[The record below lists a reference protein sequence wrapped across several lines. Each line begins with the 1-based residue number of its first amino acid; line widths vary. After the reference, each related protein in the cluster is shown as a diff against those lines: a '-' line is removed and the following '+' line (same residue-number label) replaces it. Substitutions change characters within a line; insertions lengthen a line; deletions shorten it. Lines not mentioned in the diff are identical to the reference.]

1 MIGRLAKKEYLAADF
16 ESRPITRPVI
26 MVEPERETPGTKA
39 KVCAKP
45 IARARPGV
53 NSFSSFNFDKCGNL
67 FTKIIIKP
75 TKPIAK
81 PIVVRLEKNGI
92 FSITFESTKPMM
104 PAGIEVIKIFSANL

>member
-26 MVEPERETPGTKA
+26 MVEPERETPGIKA

-53 NSFSSFNFDKCGNL
+53 NSFSSFSFDKCGNL
-67 FTKIIIKP
+67 FTKIIINP
-75 TKPIAK
+75 TKPMAK
-81 PIVVRLEKNGI
+81 PIVARLEKNGN
-92 FSITFESTKPMM
+92 FSITFDSIKPMI
-104 PAGIEVIKIFSANL
+104 PAGIEVIKIFNASL